1 MPLIADG
8 AQDAPL
14 GGGGGSS
21 RGGAGGRGGAIIME
35 EEEEERADDE
45 QTCPV
50 CTQHDTADAIVD
62 KYCQADFGKQ

>member
-1 MPLIADG
+1 
-8 AQDAPL
+8 
-14 GGGGGSS
+14 
-21 RGGAGGRGGAIIME
+21 ME